1 MLLILTATFLEQHF
15 PTDNYLTPGTPS
27 TGYLQVKKD
36 QVSAMSGCLDSN
48 PGGVFIPGNL
58 SVQRANYVVARTDN

>member
-15 PTDNYLTPGTPS
+15 LTDTYLTPGTPS

-36 QVSAMSGCLDSN
+36 QVSAMSGGLKIRMATFS
-48 PGGVFIPGNL
+48 
-58 SVQRANYVVARTDN
+58 

>member
-15 PTDNYLTPGTPS
+15 LTDNYLTPGTPS

-36 QVSAMSGCLDSN
+36 QVSAMSGGLNSDGAEFKAEGAS
-48 PGGVFIPGNL
+48 PI
-58 SVQRANYVVARTDN
+58 R